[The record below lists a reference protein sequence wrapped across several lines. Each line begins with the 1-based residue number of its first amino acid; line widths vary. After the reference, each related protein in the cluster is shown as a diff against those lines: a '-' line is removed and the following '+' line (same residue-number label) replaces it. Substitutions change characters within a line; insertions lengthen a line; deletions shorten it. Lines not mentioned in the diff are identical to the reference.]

1 MNNDK
6 IEPQATGKAKRLK
19 NLEPKET
26 LSVEEAKKLGHSGGV
41 KSGEARREKKKL
53 SELANILAELPV
65 KGKNKATLVEMG
77 FDPELATNATLMI
90 AGLHRR
96 AVSGDPAA
104 AKLYAEIMGQPPVSK
119 SEVGT
124 YEVRKIE
131 EWEE

>member
-6 IEPQATGKAKRLK
+6 IEPQVTGKAKRLK
-19 NLEPKET
+19 NLTDKGINSTEKARE
-26 LSVEEAKKLGHSGGV
+26 LGAIGGV
-41 KSGEARREKKKL
+41 KSGESKREKKKL